1 MTGIP
6 VVLLTGFLGSGK
18 TTLLSQ
24 LLKNPRCSDTAVVI
38 NELGEIDLDH
48 YLVETSQDAFLQMTF
63 GCVCCTV
70 RGDIRQTLLML
81 HERSARGEIP
91 TFARL
96 VIEANGL
103 ADPAPVVHTLMTDP
117 SLTRLYTLTG
127 VVTTVDAVNGLG
139 TLDRHEECLKQ
150 VAIADRLVLGKI
162 DLLHETIARLKL
174 PELRTRLRKL
184 NPGAELIE
192 KSAASQDP
200 AILFAANPF
209 DPTGKNF
216 DVQAWLREEAY
227 CDADEHD
234 GHDHAHDH
242 SDHDHSV
249 AHTHD
254 PQRHGDNIHS
264 YCLIRETPLDS
275 LAFTVALDL
284 LKAHRGEDLLRV
296 KGIVNLRD
304 KPNRPLIIQGVQ
316 HVFHE
321 PLWLDGWPSDDQ
333 RTRIVFVTR
342 NLPKAAVEEFV
353 SAFAEAADARTQP
366 ATNA

>member
-24 LLKNPRCSDTAVVI
+24 LLKDPRYSDTAVVI

-103 ADPAPVVHTLMTDP
+103 ADPAPVMHTLMTDP
-117 SLTRLYTLTG
+117 SLTRLYTLAG
-127 VVTTVDAVNGLG
+127 VVTTFDAVNGLG

-150 VAIADRLVLGKI
+150 VAVADRLVLGKI
-162 DLLHETIARLKL
+162 DLLNETIARLKL

-192 KSAASQDP
+192 KSAAPLDP
-200 AILFAANPF
+200 AILFAANPY

-216 DVQAWLREEAY
+216 DVQGWLREEAY
-227 CDADEHD
+227 CDANDHE
-234 GHDHAHDH
+234 GHDHVHHAHD
-242 SDHDHSV
+242 SE

-254 PQRHGDNIHS
+254 SQRHGDDIHS

-296 KGIVNLRD
+296 KGIVNLRN
-304 KPNRPLIIQGVQ
+304 KPDRPLIIQGVQ

-342 NLPKAAVEEFV
+342 NLPKAAVEEFI
-353 SAFAEAADARTQP
+353 SAFGAAADARTQP
-366 ATNA
+366 ATNV